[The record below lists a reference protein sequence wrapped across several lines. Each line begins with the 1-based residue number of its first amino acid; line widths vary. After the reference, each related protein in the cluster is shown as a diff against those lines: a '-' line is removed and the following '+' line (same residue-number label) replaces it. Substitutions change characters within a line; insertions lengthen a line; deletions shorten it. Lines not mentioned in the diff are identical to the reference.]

1 MLTVGF
7 EEKRRFV
14 ARRAEETRAR
24 RLESRLSL
32 EVVERAKEERLAR
45 AEAPSKDFNL
55 VFSRGR
61 RVDNLD
67 RAASEARVK
76 AQHSLTTTP
85 REESWP
91 GSSLWPPFR
100 VPQVR
105 CVTSFDLKQRDAR
118 VLAEFARS
126 VTRAP
131 EEPAVQTDR
140 RPQFCSRPA
149 RKAPLGDVKAL
160 EARDAAEARA
170 ELGEDAVTRGPTD
183 ADDEDGPPRWIV
195 HYDKGPTRFD
205 LDCRAAKAEKD
216 QERAVA
222 EDEHRRRAAI
232 FGVV

>member
-140 RPQFCSRPA
+140 RPQCVLSSSSLTDARFCSRPA

-195 HYDKGPTRFD
+195 HYDKGA
-205 LDCRAAKAEKD
+205 L
-216 QERAVA
+216 
-222 EDEHRRRAAI
+222 RRRRLLI
-232 FGVV
+232 LL